1 MRMKRML
8 RNLLRKLRLKSV
20 QAGEGQREIDNVDAM
35 SSMAQTRVDP
45 SGGAPATFPPNYV
58 RPTDEGRPRH

>member
-1 MRMKRML
+1 ML

-35 SSMAQTRVDP
+35 STMAQTRVDP
-45 SGGAPATFPPNYV
+45 TGGAPVTFPPNYV
-58 RPTDEGRPRH
+58 KQDDGRPPH

>member
-1 MRMKRML
+1 VL
-8 RNLLRKLRLKSV
+8 RNWLRKLRLKSV
-20 QAGEGQREIDNVDAM
+20 QAGEGQRSIDNIDAM

-58 RPTDEGRPRH
+58 RTDDEGRPPH